1 MRRLLKDGQETL
13 AEKKEVRE
21 KQMAL
26 AKKVLENVIFFFKK
40 KQNTKVQ
47 FWFLFFFVFLL

>member
-26 AKKVLENVIFFFKK
+26 AKKVLENVFFFKK
-40 KQNTKVQ
+40 KNKITKIQ
-47 FWFLFFFVFLL
+47 LWFLFFDLL